1 MFAVLTMMW
10 GVQAMAGGNRTPEQ
24 LGAQW
29 ARVSDGAEIQL
40 IVDELCA
47 GGRGVDGAVVVGK
60 RVPSTVTQTLM
71 KQRNSGGGASALS
84 TGAAMERRVRIEGN
98 AATVEFTGGDKLH
111 LEKSNGMW
119 RVTGGTVPQP
129 SSHAASS
136 AGMFTATVG
145 SGQSVGETFIETALS
160 REHSIGRLTKRIVQ
174 SRLQRELFGIPD
186 KTASYLSVRSQ
197 RNLPFTIATYVQ
209 FILDPAWNRIVYGN
223 LDRWIKTYSV
233 TAPSA
238 IAVDTDG
245 TVFVGEPAAERV
257 LVLFLAGMGEVEL
270 RYHHHFSGVTNPTDI
285 AVSDNGTPFT
295 TSDDYLYIADASA
308 NAIYKYSGGRN
319 ANVRLASFE
328 GFDSPSSVAVGRW
341 NGSNTSI
348 LFVVDKIGRR
358 IRVFE
363 DTGAQLREIAS
374 YAGNHTEYFKS
385 LKVDHFGN
393 VYTVDN
399 VGGRILKFSPTLE
412 LLDIDGGEGRYAALA
427 DIDIPFG
434 RFESDTERHYT
445 GFNQLFAVERWDER
459 SGAQRRTLGLKL
471 KNITFN
477 ADAGISAIRNSFL
490 MTDVGNVTIKVI
502 DEKNNR
508 LVRTLTSSWMV
519 AGEKNLLW
527 DRRGD
532 DGAQVPAGTYRYE
545 VGAASAYGGE
555 PVVSSTRFFLPL
567 HYHADCGN
575 TNAADDPF
583 SIRGN
588 AIAWGSSPSQTAR
601 EDAESVRYRFTGLD
615 PAAEYEVIAEFAA
628 RDGIRRL
635 QSLSASG
642 IRLNQPFRVTS
653 SPERTPALALPK
665 ASYADGEVTISID
678 RLGDGPAIVTQLWIR
693 QTGVGFSP
701 AQVAQVPQRYTLLQN
716 YPNPFNP
723 STTIRYALPED
734 AVVTLK
740 VYNMNGQEVATLVNE
755 RQVAGSYEVRFDA
768 INVQGGRLASG
779 VYLYQ
784 VRAGNFTETRK
795 MVLLK

>member
-1 MFAVLTMMW
+1 MLAVLIVVG
-10 GVQAMAGGNRTPEQ
+10 GVTAQAGGNRTPEQ

-60 RVPSTVTQTLM
+60 RVPSTVMQTLM
-71 KQRNSGGGASALS
+71 KRKNSGGGASALS
-84 TGAAMERRVRIEGN
+84 TGAAPERRVRIEGN
-98 AATVEFTGGDKLH
+98 AATVEFAGGDKLH
-111 LEKSNGMW
+111 LEKSDGMW

-136 AGMFTATVG
+136 TGLLTTSAG
-145 SGQSVGETFIETALS
+145 SGQSVGETFVETALS
-160 REHSIGRLTKRIVQ
+160 REHSIGRLTRRIVQ
-174 SRLQRELFGIPD
+174 NRIQRELFGTPD

-197 RNLPFTIATYVQ
+197 RNLPFTIVTYVQ

-223 LDRWIKTYSV
+223 LDKWIKTYSV

-245 TVFVGEPAAERV
+245 TVFVGEPAKERI
-257 LVLFLAGMGEVEL
+257 LVLQLAGSGEAEL
-270 RYHHHFSGVTNPTDI
+270 RYHRHISGITNPTDI
-285 AVSDNGTPFT
+285 SVSDNGTPFT
-295 TSDDYLYIADASA
+295 TADDYIYIADASA
-308 NAIYKYSGGRN
+308 NAIFKYSGGLN
-319 ANVRLASFE
+319 ANVRLAAFDGFE
-328 GFDSPSSVAVGRW
+328 SPSSVAVGRW
-341 NGSNTSI
+341 NGTNTS
-348 LFVVDKIGRR
+348 LLYVVDKIGRR

-363 DTGAQLREIAS
+363 DTGTLLREIAQ
-374 YAGNHTEYFKS
+374 YIGDHRQYFKS

-393 VYTVDN
+393 VYGVDN
-399 VGGRILKFSPTLE
+399 VGGKIIKFSPTLE
-412 LLDIDGGEGRYAALA
+412 LLDSDGGEGRYAALA

-434 RFESDTERHYT
+434 KFESDADRRYI

-471 KNITFN
+471 RDIAFN
-477 ADAGISAIRNSFL
+477 AEPGFSAIRNSFL
-490 MTDVGNVTIKVI
+490 MTDVGNVTIKII
-502 DEKNNR
+502 DEKTNR

-527 DRRGD
+527 DRRSDEGK
-532 DGAQVPAGTYRYE
+532 QVPAGTYRYE

-555 PVVSSTRFFLPL
+555 PVVSSTKFFLPL

-575 TNAADDPF
+575 ANTADDPF
-583 SIRGN
+583 NIQGN
-588 AIAWGSSPSQTAR
+588 VVFWGRSPSQTAR

-635 QSLSASG
+635 QTVSADG
-642 IRLNQPFRVTS
+642 MRLHEPFRVAST
-653 SPERTPALALPK
+653 PERTSPLQLPK
-665 ASYADGEVTISID
+665 ASYADGEVTVSID
-678 RLGDGPAIVTQLWIR
+678 RLGDGNAIVTQLWIR

-701 AQVAQVPQRYTLLQN
+701 SSIAEMPRTYSLQQN

-734 AVVTLK
+734 AAVTLK
-740 VYNMNGQEVATLVNE
+740 VYNINGQEVATLVNE
-755 RQVAGSYEVRFDA
+755 RQTSGSYEVRFDA
-768 INVQGGRLASG
+768 SNGGGGRLASG